1 MLRLIM
7 MLKVLCKKKIKKVQI
22 HMHQLLWMENKI
34 DQQLETKQIM
44 INLMVL

>member
-7 MLKVLCKKKIKKVQI
+7 MLKVLCKKKIKKAQI
-22 HMHQLLWMENKI
+22 LMHQQLWMESRI
-34 DQQLETKQIM
+34 DQQLETKEIL

>member
-1 MLRLIM
+1 M

-22 HMHQLLWMENKI
+22 LMHQQLWMENRI
-34 DQQLETKQIM
+34 DQQLETKEIL